1 MNDLSLSK
9 TTCVYGCKGERVVDE
24 LCCPACWRL
33 IPRAFKCEFW
43 YATKHASVGRGK
55 YKNGRNT
62 PRLQA
67 SIKAIID
74 LLILKVSKPY
84 AESLR
89 AATPADQPIDPK
101 AS

>member
-1 MNDLSLSK
+1 MVETKSVK
-9 TTCVYGCKGERVVDE
+9 GACAYGCPNEREPDE
-24 LCCPACWRL
+24 ICCPTCWRL
-33 IPRAFKCEFW
+33 IPRALKREFW
-43 YATKHASVGRGK
+43 DATKHASVGRGK